1 MSTETEPQP
10 DRFESRAALAGK
22 IEWEGGLMEALDYGI
37 TTEMMPEGDTELT
50 EAWSKLEASF
60 KETAKLAEV
69 VTKLLPDPD
78 SDQDEGAA

>member
-1 MSTETEPQP
+1 MT
-10 DRFESRAALAGK
+10 DRFESREDLAAK

-60 KETAKLAEV
+60 RETSKLADAMSAM
-69 VTKLLPDPD
+69 LPDAD
-78 SDQDEGAA
+78 GE